1 LSRIETIA
9 EGVTLYLGDCRE
21 ILPTLGKVDA
31 VISDPPYGIAFKKGT
46 SGKGVGAGRNSEAI
60 AGDDKPFDPA
70 LLLQWPCVLFG
81 GNHYYAR
88 LPDGGTFHV
97 WDKAH
102 GTSLIDS
109 FSDAEFVWTSWR
121 CKSEVFRYLWKGTL
135 QAGEKG
141 VPKYHISQKPIEVM
155 KWCLGFVRDAETILD
170 PFMGSGSTGV
180 AAVTRGFNFIGIEI
194 DPKHF
199 DVACGRIQAAYDAP
213 DMLTEPPQP
222 AKQDAFE
229 L

>member
-1 LSRIETIA
+1 LTRIETIA

-88 LPDGGTFHV
+88 RPPTTRPTCSQSLPSPPSKMH
-97 WDKAH
+97 
-102 GTSLIDS
+102 SNYDS
-109 FSDAEFVWTSWR
+109 
-121 CKSEVFRYLWKGTL
+121 
-135 QAGEKG
+135 
-141 VPKYHISQKPIEVM
+141 I
-155 KWCLGFVRDAETILD
+155 
-170 PFMGSGSTGV
+170 
-180 AAVTRGFNFIGIEI
+180 
-194 DPKHF
+194 
-199 DVACGRIQAAYDAP
+199 
-213 DMLTEPPQP
+213 
-222 AKQDAFE
+222 
-229 L
+229 